1 VNMAVCCCEKIIH
14 SELLCYLQNFFNQ
27 SPRENIVTAIVG
39 FYNASEIAAA
49 KVILMDMVS
58 KCDAVTDKPTVAQH
72 KASHTKRKL
81 DTDDILDL
89 YKELDN
95 AEHNMTMFVAAKLKR
110 VPMVSPS
117 EVDTLALA
125 TNVEELRNQVM
136 MLTDTVKQISD
147 GQQKMV
153 EATHHLAGGVNNVPD
168 TVAAPPPAVGGNT
181 TMVTVSS
188 WAQRVSSTGPVVPVG
203 PAVALDDEGFQQVTY
218 KRRPVAVT
226 STKVT
231 GRRPGSEAVK
241 AVPRPPTCF
250 VGRLALETT
259 EEDLASFLA
268 ESGILE
274 AKCTKIK
281 PKEGRSF
288 STSAFRVSCSAKYRD
303 LFYDENNWPDGVD
316 LRDWYFT
323 N

>member
-1 VNMAVCCCEKIIH
+1 M
-14 SELLCYLQNFFNQ
+14 
-27 SPRENIVTAIVG
+27 P
-39 FYNASEIAAA
+39 
-49 KVILMDMVS
+49 
-58 KCDAVTDKPTVAQH
+58 
-72 KASHTKRKL
+72 
-81 DTDDILDL
+81 
-89 YKELDN
+89 
-95 AEHNMTMFVAAKLKR
+95 MFMAAKLKR
-110 VPMVSPS
+110 VPTVSPS

-153 EATHHLAGGVNNVPD
+153 EATHHLACGVNNVQD
-168 TVAAPPPAVGGNT
+168 TITVPAAGGNAT
-181 TMVTVSS
+181 TVTVSS
-188 WAQRVSSTGPVVPVG
+188 WAQRASSTVVPVR
-203 PAVALDDEGFQQVTY
+203 PTPTVDDEGFQQVTY
-218 KRRPVAVT
+218 KRKPVATT
-226 STKVT
+226 STKAT

-259 EEDLASFLA
+259 EEDLASFLV
-268 ESGILE
+268 ESGIMD

-281 PKEGRSF
+281 PKAGRSF
-288 STSAFRVSCSAKYRD
+288 STSAFRVSCSSKYRD
-303 LFYDENNWPDGVD
+303 LFYDENSWPDGVD